1 MVLLLLLY
9 YIGQEDHMGR
19 VTVKTV
25 PVLREDDA
33 VIFPHVLLRF
43 FWKGKGQDLF
53 RFLQRVKGF
62 KDSVKFVIRD
72 TASIICTADYNLRV
86 FFVGG

>member
-9 YIGQEDHMGR
+9 YIGQEDHMGI

-33 VIFPHVLLRF
+33 VIFPPCASTILLERERPRPVPVS
-43 FWKGKGQDLF
+43 F
-53 RFLQRVKGF
+53 RE
-62 KDSVKFVIRD
+62 
-72 TASIICTADYNLRV
+72 
-86 FFVGG
+86 